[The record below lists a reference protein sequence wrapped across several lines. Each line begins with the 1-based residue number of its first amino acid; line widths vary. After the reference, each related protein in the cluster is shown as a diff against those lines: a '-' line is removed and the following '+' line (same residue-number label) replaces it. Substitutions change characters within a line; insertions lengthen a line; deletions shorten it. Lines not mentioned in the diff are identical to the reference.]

1 MFQFDHSAA
10 LLWLLCFTL
19 LQREVTS
26 QCGEPAKYGGQ
37 PIQAYLDNKTEVLP
51 WTVVIRGKFG
61 NFKCLGSIIPDYD
74 HTGRHWNSSGLIL
87 TAGSC
92 FRHVLRK
99 RWGTPSSYKVYA
111 GLDRLRLFLNCG
123 QNAEPK
129 TIRIMPY
136 NAVDENIWNGIALV
150 TLKKRFLF
158 SEEVSPVCVA
168 GAYAVPSGTSKC
180 FVSTYRNKLLNEEA
194 VRMVPGSVCNFGHFP
209 ELAKTK
215 GLCSHHD
222 RYETEKSL
230 GGPLVCLINGK
241 AYQYGVYLS
250 ELITKEA
257 FSPQKQS
264 FHFYGHVTT
273 VLETNP
279 VTVSSVIQ
287 LGWNKKGSPPSKFS
301 SSSELNEQRPCKQ
314 PNPEQ
319 FPCTFILKPT
329 ATYDET
335 ASSQPGG
342 PGKPAPSQ
350 CGRPAKPA
358 QRDPIIQHRPVYC
371 GDTITFG
378 RTLQSYV
385 AGNNAQ
391 DMFPW
396 NVIITSKI
404 MRSIKCIGSLVHK
417 GEPQQAVNGSDIIL
431 TAAECFSRYATVS
444 AKSHFRVY
452 AGSSRFSHS
461 RRRGTQVK
469 IANAN
474 FYGLLWGNN
483 VMRRGVAVLKL
494 ERPLLRKDNVVP
506 VCLAQRESVP
516 PPFASCYVT
525 HYDKRHHRIDEEIVM
540 ITRNARCL
548 AAAESTTSEYRGIC
562 AIEERKKQY
571 IQLGSPMVCLVH
583 GRVYQY
589 GVYLN
594 QLSLKI
600 NDKVKQNLG
609 FYGEINVVR
618 DVLAGRKVQTL
629 PESLAHQPQAKP
641 HKPVQAASSSASHES
656 QKRPFIR
663 IPEVYLSIPTMPQL
677 SGKFG
682 QKRSSSAALS
692 DSSSGSSST
701 YASDSHENIF
711 GSKSSEESDESTRTI
726 RLNVK
731 VLKPRLARLLDIH
744 KPKPEGR
751 SHSSSS
757 SASPEIKPYRPPS
770 HTKTPV
776 ACPTPGQRPIKPTPG
791 STPSSGV
798 VVCPTPGSTV
808 QVVPLPTPLPTAEYP
823 SSSIEA
829 VGRVILPSLPK
840 YDMSNQTIADHEHIL
855 VQDNIVGESAV
866 AKGRT
871 ATCDIIGIGNSMHSL
886 LPGKS
891 SGEITGNE
899 IINRVP
905 DVTGALITGPCT
917 SGNSARHH
925 QSGRLPGASGVHI
938 FKVSGSSIQPLCTG
952 TLYARRGQEY
962 SDEVVTASRCV
973 APSGGNKYRVYV
985 GSLLPRKMAVDQLN
999 RTLIEVGSIYATPF
1013 YKGYNEL
1020 KEIGMTVLKLKHR
1033 VKVISGVQSFPL
1045 PYSSTGASSAMYC
1058 FVSGVCQHGMPVRA
1072 HYQLLTPTEC
1082 NRHLGEKFLPSVMYC
1097 GVGRKE
1103 SLQHPVGSPL
1113 LCRSAGK
1120 WVQFGIYDHSFPTA
1134 TSGRASTN
1142 ENEIVPDDIAV
1153 FIKLEG
1159 NDIPRVQNFKTEET
1173 SFL

>member
-1 MFQFDHSAA
+1 
-10 LLWLLCFTL
+10 
-19 LQREVTS
+19 
-26 QCGEPAKYGGQ
+26 
-37 PIQAYLDNKTEVLP
+37 
-51 WTVVIRGKFG
+51 
-61 NFKCLGSIIPDYD
+61 
-74 HTGRHWNSSGLIL
+74 
-87 TAGSC
+87 
-92 FRHVLRK
+92 
-99 RWGTPSSYKVYA
+99 
-111 GLDRLRLFLNCG
+111 
-123 QNAEPK
+123 
-129 TIRIMPY
+129 
-136 NAVDENIWNGIALV
+136 
-150 TLKKRFLF
+150 
-158 SEEVSPVCVA
+158 
-168 GAYAVPSGTSKC
+168 
-180 FVSTYRNKLLNEEA
+180 
-194 VRMVPGSVCNFGHFP
+194 
-209 ELAKTK
+209 
-215 GLCSHHD
+215 
-222 RYETEKSL
+222 
-230 GGPLVCLINGK
+230 
-241 AYQYGVYLS
+241 
-250 ELITKEA
+250 
-257 FSPQKQS
+257 
-264 FHFYGHVTT
+264 
-273 VLETNP
+273 
-279 VTVSSVIQ
+279 
-287 LGWNKKGSPPSKFS
+287 
-301 SSSELNEQRPCKQ
+301 
-314 PNPEQ
+314 
-319 FPCTFILKPT
+319 
-329 ATYDET
+329 
-335 ASSQPGG
+335 
-342 PGKPAPSQ
+342 
-350 CGRPAKPA
+350 
-358 QRDPIIQHRPVYC
+358 
-371 GDTITFG
+371 
-378 RTLQSYV
+378 
-385 AGNNAQ
+385 
-391 DMFPW
+391 
-396 NVIITSKI
+396 
-404 MRSIKCIGSLVHK
+404 
-417 GEPQQAVNGSDIIL
+417 
-431 TAAECFSRYATVS
+431 
-444 AKSHFRVY
+444 
-452 AGSSRFSHS
+452 
-461 RRRGTQVK
+461 
-469 IANAN
+469 
-474 FYGLLWGNN
+474 
-483 VMRRGVAVLKL
+483 
-494 ERPLLRKDNVVP
+494 
-506 VCLAQRESVP
+506 
-516 PPFASCYVT
+516 
-525 HYDKRHHRIDEEIVM
+525 
-540 ITRNARCL
+540 
-548 AAAESTTSEYRGIC
+548 
-562 AIEERKKQY
+562 
-571 IQLGSPMVCLVH
+571 MVCLVH
-583 GRVYQY
+583 GRAYQY

-744 KPKPEGR
+744 KPNPEGR

-798 VVCPTPGSTV
+798 V
-808 QVVPLPTPLPTAEYP
+808 
-823 SSSIEA
+823 
-829 VGRVILPSLPK
+829 
-840 YDMSNQTIADHEHIL
+840 
-855 VQDNIVGESAV
+855 
-866 AKGRT
+866 
-871 ATCDIIGIGNSMHSL
+871 
-886 LPGKS
+886 
-891 SGEITGNE
+891 
-899 IINRVP
+899 
-905 DVTGALITGPCT
+905 
-917 SGNSARHH
+917 
-925 QSGRLPGASGVHI
+925 
-938 FKVSGSSIQPLCTG
+938 VSGSSIQPLCTG

>member
-1 MFQFDHSAA
+1 M
-10 LLWLLCFTL
+10 
-19 LQREVTS
+19 E
-26 QCGEPAKYGGQ
+26 K
-37 PIQAYLDNKTEVLP
+37 
-51 WTVVIRGKFG
+51 
-61 NFKCLGSIIPDYD
+61 
-74 HTGRHWNSSGLIL
+74 HTNM
-87 TAGSC
+87 A
-92 FRHVLRK
+92 
-99 RWGTPSSYKVYA
+99 
-111 GLDRLRLFLNCG
+111 
-123 QNAEPK
+123 
-129 TIRIMPY
+129 
-136 NAVDENIWNGIALV
+136 
-150 TLKKRFLF
+150 
-158 SEEVSPVCVA
+158 
-168 GAYAVPSGTSKC
+168 
-180 FVSTYRNKLLNEEA
+180 STYHSGRLNEEV

-209 ELAKTK
+209 KLAKTK

-222 RYETEKSL
+222 RAETEKSL
-230 GGPLVCLINGK
+230 GGPLVCLVNEK
-241 AYQYGVYLS
+241 AYQYGVYVFI
-250 ELITKEA
+250 LITKKA
-257 FSPQKQS
+257 FSFQKQS
-264 FHFYGHVTT
+264 LHFYGHVAT
-273 VLETNP
+273 VFDRNP
-279 VTVSSVIQ
+279 ANVYRFIELGLNQKPSSS
-287 LGWNKKGSPPSKFS
+287 KKSS
-301 SSSELNEQRPCKQ
+301 SSSEEKPQQGCKH
-314 PNPEQ
+314 PP
-319 FPCTFILKPT
+319 LSGKP
-329 ATYDET
+329 
-335 ASSQPGG
+335 QK
-342 PGKPAPSQ
+342 PGKPALPPCS
-350 CGRPAKPA
+350 KPTKPR
-358 QRDPIIQHRPVYC
+358 QPTPPIQQRPVYC
-371 GDTITFG
+371 GDTTTFG
-378 RTLQSYV
+378 RTVESYV
-385 AGNNAQ
+385 IGNNAQ

-840 YDMSNQTIADHEHIL
+840 YDMSNQTIA
-855 VQDNIVGESAV
+855 
-866 AKGRT
+866 
-871 ATCDIIGIGNSMHSL
+871 
-886 LPGKS
+886 
-891 SGEITGNE
+891 
-899 IINRVP
+899 
-905 DVTGALITGPCT
+905 
-917 SGNSARHH
+917 
-925 QSGRLPGASGVHI
+925 
-938 FKVSGSSIQPLCTG
+938 
-952 TLYARRGQEY
+952 
-962 SDEVVTASRCV
+962 
-973 APSGGNKYRVYV
+973 
-985 GSLLPRKMAVDQLN
+985 
-999 RTLIEVGSIYATPF
+999 
-1013 YKGYNEL
+1013 
-1020 KEIGMTVLKLKHR
+1020 
-1033 VKVISGVQSFPL
+1033 
-1045 PYSSTGASSAMYC
+1045 
-1058 FVSGVCQHGMPVRA
+1058 
-1072 HYQLLTPTEC
+1072 
-1082 NRHLGEKFLPSVMYC
+1082 
-1097 GVGRKE
+1097 
-1103 SLQHPVGSPL
+1103 
-1113 LCRSAGK
+1113 
-1120 WVQFGIYDHSFPTA
+1120 
-1134 TSGRASTN
+1134 
-1142 ENEIVPDDIAV
+1142 
-1153 FIKLEG
+1153 
-1159 NDIPRVQNFKTEET
+1159 
-1173 SFL
+1173 